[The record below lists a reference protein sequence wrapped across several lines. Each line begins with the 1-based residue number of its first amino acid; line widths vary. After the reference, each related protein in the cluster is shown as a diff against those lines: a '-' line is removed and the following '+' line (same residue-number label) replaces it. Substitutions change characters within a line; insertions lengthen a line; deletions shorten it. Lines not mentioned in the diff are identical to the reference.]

1 MVFNDQGHKTQQS
14 VLTMQYA
21 VFFSKDTTF
30 LVCWR
35 QSCGVCRLSKNFNI
49 WIWKQFKESKG
60 GPLLWLIDKARTF
73 VQFYVKMGRQNF
85 FALTQQWKVWIWL
98 NVLKS
103 VNFKKKVWILKLCYF
118 LFWFVLKEPQFWKKR
133 DSRNCL
139 LKMNGLYYFLLFFCF
154 VLLLT
159 ITNIGLLKA
168 VALNFVVLYSRTI
181 VRQRCDWKNAAI
193 DKRF

>member
-118 LFWFVLKEPQFWKKR
+118 LICIKRTTILKETRFAQLPFKNER
-133 DSRNCL
+133 T
-139 LKMNGLYYFLLFFCF
+139 LLFFAFFCF
-154 VLLLT
+154 
-159 ITNIGLLKA
+159 
-168 VALNFVVLYSRTI
+168 
-181 VRQRCDWKNAAI
+181 
-193 DKRF
+193 